1 MPPYYLSKCLVSL
14 FNLCFIL
21 SHLPLPPQNL
31 QNTPGHPPP
40 LTLIQPQKRQ
50 QTLFSIPYSSLVL
63 SPPSPLSSTSFN
75 IRKSLV
81 RNLKL
86 HSNSSSWLFTLLIIS
101 GDVELNPGPTS
112 AKYPCGVCS
121 RPCKNNQPAI
131 QCDSCDTWIH
141 KKCIQITPKNWKI
154 LKNTSISW
162 HCLNCALPNFS
173 STLFDDF
180 NPTNLSQNPFFLL
193 SPPAGSQSQ
202 FAPTAQIAP
211 SPCAADPE
219 CAHPAAHCTPPQP
232 PSPLPSLPLTP
243 PPQAADPEC
252 ALPAAHCTL
261 LQPPS
266 PLPPF
271 RPNGASTPQKTTHH
285 SPNKCAETTPQGH
298 LPPPPNSTVTNLVI
312 NFQSLKNK
320 IHTFST
326 LVSDSN
332 PDIIYGTETW
342 LHHQIKD
349 PELELGDYDLYR
361 NERPGNSNPNYN
373 VDTNTLTEKDKLKKK
388 IGGGVL
394 LAIKKTLNSELVLNS
409 SNTEAIYCK
418 IAQKDSPPLIVGCVY
433 RPPDNDLSI
442 CKLITREILD
452 ITVKPRYNAPVTT
465 PTPLNARFLRCTVFS
480 PYINHLKI
488 PLECH
493 RHSPSIL
500 GVHTILL

>member
-101 GDVELNPGPTS
+101 GDVELNSGPTS

-219 CAHPAAHCTPPQP
+219 CAHPAAHCTSPQP
-232 PSPLPSLPLTP
+232 PSPFP
-243 PPQAADPEC
+243 PC
-252 ALPAAHCTL
+252 
-261 LQPPS
+261 
-266 PLPPF
+266 
-271 RPNGASTPQKTTHH
+271 
-285 SPNKCAETTPQGH
+285 H
-298 LPPPPNSTVTNLVI
+298 LPHRPKL
-312 NFQSLKNK
+312 
-320 IHTFST
+320 
-326 LVSDSN
+326 
-332 PDIIYGTETW
+332 
-342 LHHQIKD
+342 QI
-349 PELELGDYDLYR
+349 P
-361 NERPGNSNPNYN
+361 S
-373 VDTNTLTEKDKLKKK
+373 
-388 IGGGVL
+388 VL
-394 LAIKKTLNSELVLNS
+394 SQPL
-409 SNTEAIYCK
+409 
-418 IAQKDSPPLIVGCVY
+418 IALFCSHPLLSPPLGLMEHQ
-433 RPPDNDLSI
+433 PPKKSPTTTQI
-442 CKLITREILD
+442 SA
-452 ITVKPRYNAPVTT
+452 PRLLHRTIYLHL
-465 PTPLNARFLRCTVFS
+465 PTLQSQT
-480 PYINHLKI
+480 
-488 PLECH
+488 
-493 RHSPSIL
+493 
-500 GVHTILL
+500 